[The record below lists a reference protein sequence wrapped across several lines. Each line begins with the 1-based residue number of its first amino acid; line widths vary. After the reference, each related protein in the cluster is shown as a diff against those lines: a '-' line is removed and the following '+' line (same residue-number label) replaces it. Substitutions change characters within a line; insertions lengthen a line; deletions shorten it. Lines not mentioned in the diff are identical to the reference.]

1 MAQSNPSD
9 LIDNA
14 FNSETK
20 SSVDTKG
27 VVDIKKYQQVEE
39 QPSSEVAAFEQV
51 MLQMNI
57 ADRHS
62 FDAKYAQFWKEATE
76 NQELLSVLICEID
89 FFKAYHDNYGNQAS
103 SFMLLVIALA
113 LKTTC
118 EEYGCFLARYKGD
131 EFGILI
137 KGGNVETAR
146 EIAEKVR
153 FAVEKSRTEHKYS
166 NVSNIVTLSIGIS
179 SIYPTSM
186 QEVMKQA
193 DTALCA
199 AKISG
204 RNQVSGHADLR
215 NSESVAIKNNEKE
228 KDVALEE
235 VIEQQE
241 GEFNR
246 MMEEMGIYDR
256 RDFNSYFVNVWQESS
271 RDAELLSMFVCELD
285 FFNEY
290 IANYGKQTAD
300 DILLIVA
307 CTLKAKCDEFGC
319 FFSHL
324 DGARFSAIIHAGNAT
339 KGLKIAEAMK
349 IALRELQ
356 LEHATSPL
364 KNTLT
369 MSIGLSNI
377 FPSELNTMKILMSK
391 VDSALS
397 DAKNNGYDQ
406 IGVED

>member
-1 MAQSNPSD
+1 MAQSNSSD
-9 LIDNA
+9 LIDNNFA
-14 FNSETK
+14 RETRT
-20 SSVDTKG
+20 SVDTKG
-27 VVDIKKYQQVEE
+27 VVDIKKYQQPEE
-39 QPSSEVAAFEQV
+39 EPRSDVAAFEQV

-62 FDAKYAQFWKEATE
+62 FDVKYAQLWKEATE
-76 NQELLSVLICEID
+76 DQELLSVLICEID
-89 FFKAYHDNYGNQAS
+89 FFKAYNDNYGNQAS
-103 SFMLLVIALA
+103 SFMLLVIGLA
-113 LKTTC
+113 LKSTC

-137 KGGNVETAR
+137 KGRDVETAR
-146 EIAEKVR
+146 EIAEKLR
-153 FAVEKSRTEHKYS
+153 CAVEKSRTEHKYS
-166 NVSNIVTLSIGIS
+166 NVSDVVTLSIGIS

-186 QEVMKQA
+186 QEVIKQA

-204 RNQVSGHADLR
+204 RNQISGYVDSR
-215 NSESVAIKNNEKE
+215 NRETVVVKDNEAPKE
-228 KDVALEE
+228 LVLEN
-235 VIEQQE
+235 VLEQQE

-271 RDAELLSMFVCELD
+271 RGEELLSMFVCELD
-285 FFNEY
+285 FFSEY
-290 IANYGKQTAD
+290 TANYGKQTAD

-324 DGARFSAIIHAGNAT
+324 DGARFSAIIHGGNAT
-339 KGLKIAEAMK
+339 KGLKVAETMK
-349 IALRELQ
+349 AALRDLQ

-377 FPSELNTMKILMSK
+377 FPSELNTMKVLMSK
-391 VDSALS
+391 VDMALNA
-397 DAKNNGYDQ
+397 AKKNGYDQ